1 MACRQ
6 EASSMRLV
14 STTLLQADSSTNPIG
29 CNPSGCSASRERKL
43 EILEICK
50 RYDVLIIEGK
60 PPDLSSLTPDDPY
73 YFLTT
78 PLIPSYF
85 ELEPLITSKP
95 SRVIRFDSFSKLF
108 SGGMRL
114 GYATGPKAIVQAL
127 DVVTSGTNLHTSNIS
142 QIVAYKLIE
151 HWGVDGFMSHSRAV
165 AAFYAERR
173 HWYEALAHKYLD
185 GLASWVSP
193 VAGMFLW
200 IDVKESGIED
210 TEKLILEQAIA
221 KGVLAV
227 PGFA

>member
-1 MACRQ
+1 MQCEDEEVEIEADPGNLSTLARCGAPNVSFHCRSLSAAV
-6 EASSMRLV
+6 AS
-14 STTLLQADSSTNPIG
+14 ADR
-29 CNPSGCSASRERKL
+29 A
-43 EILEICK
+43 
-50 RYDVLIIEGK
+50 
-60 PPDLSSLTPDDPY
+60 DDPY

-85 ELEPLITSKP
+85 ELEPLVTPTP

-114 GYATGPKAIVQAL
+114 GYATGPTALVAAL
-127 DVVTSGTNLHTSNIS
+127 DVITSGTNLHTSGIS
-142 QIVAYKLIE
+142 QIVAYKLLQ

-165 AAFYAERR
+165 ASFYAERR
-173 HWYEALAHKYLD
+173 EWFEQLAHKHLD

-200 IDVKESGIED
+200 IDVQESGILD
-210 TEKLILEQAIA
+210 TQKLIMEEALA